1 MAKQVLLNVRTFA
14 GGADLTGQSNKVE
27 IGAEVEDKDA
37 TPYRPVGQGG
47 WKEILGGL
55 ASVSITGSGQWEAG
69 DPGLVDDATWAA
81 IQRRAPVP
89 WTICPLSAA
98 EGELA
103 YATTALTTSYKQGEA
118 VGEVAPWEANASG
131 NGLATRGTVMHSP
144 GTARTATGDGTGAEL
159 GALAAGQRMLAVLHV
174 LSASGTTPEL
184 TVSVES
190 DADNTFSAPTVR
202 GTFDMADSPGGQA
215 LTVAGPVTD
224 TWWRLSW
231 VISGTTPSFLFVASL
246 GIA

>member
-14 GGADLTGQSNKVE
+14 GGADLTAQSNKIEFGV
-27 IGAEVEDKDA
+27 EVEDKDA

-55 ASVSITGSGQWEAG
+55 AVASITGSGQWEAG
-69 DPGLVDDATWAA
+69 DPSMVDDATWAA
-81 IQRRAPVP
+81 LNGRSPVP
-89 WTICPLSAA
+89 WTICPVAA
-98 EGELA
+98 EVGGLA

-118 VGEVAPWEANASG
+118 VGEVAPWEATASG
-131 NGLATRGTVMHSP
+131 SGLATRGTVMHPP
-144 GTARTATGDGTGAEL
+144 GTPVTATGDGTGLEL

-174 LSASGTTPEL
+174 LSASGTAPEL
-184 TVSVES
+184 TVAVES
-190 DADNTFSAPTVR
+190 DVDNTFSAPTTR
-202 GTFDMADSPGGQA
+202 GTFALANSPGGQA
-215 LTVAGPVTD
+215 LPVAGPVTD

-231 VISGTTPSFLFVASL
+231 VVAGGTPSFLFVASL